1 MRVIGLKFRRL
12 LGLIIP
18 QALAWVG
25 FFWLGSWISSY
36 EGGSKTITVT
46 SSGEVLVR
54 YSHPEHFLE
63 ASGLLVAILFL
74 APVALTAIGLLEV
87 WFGSP
92 GSWARR
98 FALLGLALV
107 CLAWCGLAAII
118 LGTPF
123 LLLVI
128 ALLLT
133 TLTVLGFNLNRR
145 RPGEER
151 LS

>member
-1 MRVIGLKFRRL
+1 M
-12 LGLIIP
+12 
-18 QALAWVG
+18 A
-25 FFWLGSWISSY
+25 SY
-36 EGGSKTITVT
+36 EGGTTTITIT
-46 SSGEVLVR
+46 GSGEMMVR
-54 YSHPEHFLE
+54 GSQHEHFLE

-107 CLAWCGLAAII
+107 CLAWCGLAAIT
-118 LGTPF
+118 LGTLF
-123 LLLVI
+123 MLLAL

-145 RPGEER
+145 RPGGET